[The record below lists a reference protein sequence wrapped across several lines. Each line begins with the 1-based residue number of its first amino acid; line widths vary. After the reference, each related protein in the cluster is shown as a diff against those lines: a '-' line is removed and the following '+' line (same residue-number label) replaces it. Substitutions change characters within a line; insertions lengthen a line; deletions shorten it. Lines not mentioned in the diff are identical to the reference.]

1 MDINKKRCIKMVIY
15 ILLLFILAGVTS
27 ILTMSVM

>member
-1 MDINKKRCIKMVIY
+1 MNIKKKRYIKMAIY